1 MVAANRDVALVIEQS
16 VTDMQSLVR
25 RRGDHFGVER
35 GIAVGEVRVAL
46 ASGVIAVMD
55 IDATGIAAKATG
67 RDELAVRSCLS
78 KHAAVPFSPPSVRT
92 GSVGRELANGEER
105 FGQRRRS

>member
-1 MVAANRDVALVIEQS
+1 MD
-16 VTDMQSLVR
+16 VR

-46 ASGVIAVMD
+46 ASGVIAVMG

-78 KHAAVPFSPPSVRT
+78 KHVAVPFSPPSVRAGGT
-92 GSVGRELANGEER
+92 SLAGALDPP
-105 FGQRRRS
+105 RRSSAQRAI